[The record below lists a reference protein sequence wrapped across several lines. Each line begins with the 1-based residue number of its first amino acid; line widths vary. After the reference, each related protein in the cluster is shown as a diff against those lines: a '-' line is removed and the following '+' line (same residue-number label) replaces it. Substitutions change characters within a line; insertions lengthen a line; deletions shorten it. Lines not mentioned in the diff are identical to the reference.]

1 MVLYVK
7 FCTKCG
13 ATLSDEAVFC
23 DKCGNR
29 ALNEPASP
37 MIAMDSSMSY
47 VPDETIQDMF
57 FKLNGRLNR
66 MRYFKRYMV
75 YIFTLTILIMI
86 LSNIFDDE
94 LITLIS
100 TASFYIS
107 YCLDVRRL
115 QDLNKDAT
123 LARIILVFAII
134 SNLVGLS
141 ADEYATDS
149 ELMGVL
155 GLQTL
160 LWLPILPIQLYLLFA
175 EGTCG
180 ANRYGADPL
189 EGKH

>member
-1 MVLYVK
+1 MLYVK

-75 YIFTLTILIMI
+75 YILTLTILVMI

-134 SNLVGLS
+134 SNVVGLS

-180 ANRYGADPL
+180 VNRYGADPL

>member
-1 MVLYVK
+1 MLYVK

>member
-1 MVLYVK
+1 MLYVK

-180 ANRYGADPL
+180 VNRYGADPL